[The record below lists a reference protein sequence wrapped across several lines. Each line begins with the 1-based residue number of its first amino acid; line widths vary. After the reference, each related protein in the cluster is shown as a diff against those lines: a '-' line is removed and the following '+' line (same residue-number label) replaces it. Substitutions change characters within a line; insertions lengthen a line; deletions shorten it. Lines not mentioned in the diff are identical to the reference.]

1 MKGRKNR
8 LRRAVPGIVLCA
20 LLPVQ
25 AFAADALVPMGCAV
39 GIELETDGVTV
50 AGFSVVETA
59 EGGVSPAAE
68 AGMKTGDVITA
79 LGERRTRTAAEFLS
93 ALAAI
98 GSDAEVELEA
108 LRGGKKL
115 LFRVTPAVST
125 EGNRQLGLWLRD
137 GVSGIGTVTYYD
149 PETGSFGALGHGI
162 NDLDTGALL
171 PFSGGS
177 ITDAS
182 VVDVVKGA
190 PGAPGELCGQPEAEH
205 VLGALE
211 RNTVC
216 GIFGTGAFDVTG
228 HTVPVAAEEEVQLG
242 PATILTTVDGSE
254 PQEYAVEISRI
265 YRQPEEHRFLLL
277 TVTDPRLIERTGG
290 IVQGMS
296 GSPILQN
303 GRLVGAVTHVLLSD
317 STRGYG
323 ISIQDMLSA
332 AGNAEQAA

>member
-8 LRRAVPGIVLCA
+8 LRRAALGIVLCA

-50 AGFSVVETA
+50 AGFSMVETA

-68 AGMKTGDVITA
+68 AGMKAGDVITS

-98 GSDAEVELEA
+98 GGDAEVELEA

-149 PETGSFGALGHGI
+149 PETGTFGALGHGI

-216 GIFGTGAFDVTG
+216 GIFGTGEFDSAG
-228 HTVPVAAEEEVQLG
+228 QTVPVAAEEEVQLG
-242 PATILTTVDGSE
+242 SATILTTVDGSE

-303 GRLVGAVTHVLLSD
+303 GKLIGAVTHVLLSD